1 MMNPQRRRTWMLL
14 MLAVFLGLSGIAVA
28 FNPRLSHANQ
38 MNQAPAYLEK
48 VFNRD
53 QITTLDIQVD
63 PDSWEKMLSE
73 ANQENYIK
81 ADLVLNGE
89 TIDAVGIRPKGNS
102 SLSMVPQSSQPQ
114 RYSFK
119 IEFDHYIDGQT
130 FYGLDKMV
138 LNNLMADSTAM
149 KEFLSYSL
157 MADLGVPTP
166 AIAYTQISV
175 NGQPWGFYL
184 AVEAIEDSFVE
195 RQFGSSAGEF
205 YSVKTME
212 MGGEGKGDQAG
223 EAGQQPEDFDSS
235 QRPEGMVPP
244 AGIDGTQIEQAQLT
258 EQNRPVGGPNG
269 PDGPGGMG
277 DRGSG
282 GSLQYVDDDPDSY
295 SAILEQTIFK
305 TDETD
310 AQRLIATIKALNQ
323 PGVVLDKLLDT
334 DEIIRYLAVQT
345 FVVNLDSYVS
355 NMGQNYVL
363 REQDGQLS
371 MLPWDYN
378 LAFGGFNSKDASA
391 VVNFPIDTPVS
402 GVDLEDRPLV
412 NLILQDNALRAQYH
426 DVLQEL
432 VDKYLANG
440 QLIARIDQIDK
451 LIQSAVQADPQ
462 PFYNFATYQAA
473 VCEFKT
479 LIDLRIASI
488 EGQLDGTIP
497 STSAGQAADPESL
510 IDASQVDLSKLGS
523 QGGGKAGF
531 SGPAI
536 PKSAS

>member
-1 MMNPQRRRTWMLL
+1 
-14 MLAVFLGLSGIAVA
+14 MLAVLLGLSGIAVA
-28 FNPRLSHANQ
+28 FNPRLSHSNITSQ
-38 MNQAPAYLEK
+38 DPVYLEK
-48 VFNRD
+48 IFNRD
-53 QITTLDIQVD
+53 QITSLDIQVNPAD
-63 PDSWEKMLSE
+63 WEKMISE
-73 ANQENYIK
+73 ASQENYIQ
-81 ADLVLNGE
+81 ADLVINGE
-89 TIDAVGIRPKGNS
+89 KIDTVGIRPKGNS

-119 IEFDHYIDGQT
+119 IEFDQYVDGQT

-166 AIAYTQISV
+166 AVAYVQISV

-195 RQFGSSAGEF
+195 RQFGSDAGAF

-212 MGGEGKGDQAG
+212 IGGEEQGGPAD
-223 EAGQQPEDFDSS
+223 EAGQRPD
-235 QRPEGMVPP
+235 QRPEGAGGDRTQRPEGSAPPGGFERAQLSEQDRP
-244 AGIDGTQIEQAQLT
+244 AG
-258 EQNRPVGGPNG
+258 GPEG
-269 PDGPGGMG
+269 PSGLD
-277 DRGSG
+277 DRGTG

-295 SAILEQTIFK
+295 SAIFEHAIFK
-305 TDETD
+305 TNETD

-323 PGVVLDKLLDT
+323 ADTDLGQFLDT

-345 FVVNLDSYVS
+345 FVVNLDSYIS

-363 REQDGQLS
+363 RESEGQLS
-371 MLPWDYN
+371 LLPWDYN

-391 VVNFPIDTPVS
+391 VVNFPIDSPVS
-402 GVDLEDRPLV
+402 GVDLADRPLV
-412 NLILQDNALRAQYH
+412 NLILQNEDLHAQYH

-432 VDKYLANG
+432 VNKYLESG

-462 PFYNFATYQAA
+462 PFYNYGTYQTA
-473 VCEFKT
+473 VSEFKK
-479 LIDLRIASI
+479 LVNLRIASI
-488 EGQLDGTIP
+488 QGQLAGKIP
-497 STSAGQAADPESL
+497 STSEDQAANPEAL
-510 IDASQVDLSKLGS
+510 IDASPIDLSKLGS
-523 QGGGKAGF
+523 QGGGRAGF
-531 SGPAI
+531 SGPAF
-536 PKSAS
+536 PKTVG

>member
-1 MMNPQRRRTWMLL
+1 MINSQHLRNWSLL
-14 MLAVFLGLSGIAVA
+14 GIAILLGLSGIAGA
-28 FNPRLSHANQ
+28 FNPRLSHSNQ
-38 MNQAPAYLEK
+38 VNQAPAYLEK
-48 VFNRD
+48 IFNRD
-53 QITTLDIQVD
+53 RITSLDIQAD
-63 PDSWEKMLSE
+63 PADWEKMLSE
-73 ANQENYIK
+73 ASQENYIQ
-81 ADLVLNGE
+81 ADLVINGE
-89 TIDAVGIRPKGNS
+89 KIDAVGIRPKGNS

-119 IEFDHYIDGQT
+119 IEFDQYVDGQT

-149 KEFLSYSL
+149 KEFISYSL

-166 AIAYTQISV
+166 AVAYAQISV

-195 RQFGSSAGEF
+195 RQFGRSAGEF

-212 MGGEGKGDQAG
+212 IGGEGQGGPAAQAG
-223 EAGQQPEDFDSS
+223 
-235 QRPEGMVPP
+235 
-244 AGIDGTQIEQAQLT
+244 QAQLT
-258 EQNRPVGGPNG
+258 AQGRPSGWPA
-269 PDGPGGMG
+269 GPGGMG
-277 DRGSG
+277 DRGRG
-282 GSLQYVDDDPDSY
+282 GALQYIDENPDSY
-295 SAILEQTIFK
+295 SAVLEQAIFK

-310 AQRLIATIKALNQ
+310 TQRLIATIKALNQ
-323 PGVVLDKLLDT
+323 PGAVLDKLLDT

-345 FVVNLDSYVS
+345 FVVNLDSYIS

-363 REQDGQLS
+363 HEQDGRLS
-371 MLPWDYN
+371 LLPWDYN

-412 NLILQDNALRAQYH
+412 NLILQDNTLRAQYH

-432 VDKYLANG
+432 VDRYLANG
-440 QLIARIDQIDK
+440 KLTARIDQIDK
-451 LIQSAVQADPQ
+451 LILSAVQADPQ
-462 PFYNFATYQAA
+462 PFYNFETYKAA
-473 VCEFKT
+473 VHEFKT
-479 LIDLRIASI
+479 LVDLRTASI

-497 STSAGQAADPESL
+497 STSAGQATDPDSL

-523 QGGGKAGF
+523 QGGGRAGF